1 MLNYFKQGNAHLAIV
16 AYNPQE
22 MVEEANLMFEAIKKG
37 TDTDIK
43 THSHEVIGILS
54 LERVLEAILN

>member
-16 AYNPQE
+16 AQNPQK
-22 MVEEANLMFEAIKKG
+22 MVEEANKMFEAIKK
-37 TDTDIK
+37 DMDAHLSICQ
-43 THSHEVIGILS
+43 HEVIGILS